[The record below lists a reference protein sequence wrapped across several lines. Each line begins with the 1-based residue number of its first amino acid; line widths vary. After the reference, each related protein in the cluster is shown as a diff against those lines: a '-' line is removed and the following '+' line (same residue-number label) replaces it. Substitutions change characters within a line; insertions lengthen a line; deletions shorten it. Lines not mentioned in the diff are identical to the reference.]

1 MIEYLFLDLDDTI
14 LDFQKAEHIAIR
26 KTIADFGVDPTD
38 EVCALYSRINKAHWE
53 ALERKE
59 LVREQVLVGR
69 FAVLF
74 ETLGVTVD
82 AESCARRYEDNLSQG
97 HYFLPGAE
105 EALLQLS
112 QKYKLYLTSN
122 GTAKVQAGRLKSAN
136 ISHYFREI
144 FVSQEL
150 GANKPE
156 LAYFQACFARIPGI
170 DKAKTM
176 IVGDSLTSD
185 ILGGLNAGLWTCWVN
200 PDHKPSREDI
210 RPHYEIEGLSQ
221 LQALL
226 ERM

>member
-105 EALLQLS
+105 EALAQLYKS
-112 QKYKLYLTSN
+112 YKLYLTSN

-170 DKAKTM
+170 DPKKTM

-200 PDHKPSREDI
+200 PSHKPCREDI

-221 LQALL
+221 LEGLL
-226 ERM
+226 KKL